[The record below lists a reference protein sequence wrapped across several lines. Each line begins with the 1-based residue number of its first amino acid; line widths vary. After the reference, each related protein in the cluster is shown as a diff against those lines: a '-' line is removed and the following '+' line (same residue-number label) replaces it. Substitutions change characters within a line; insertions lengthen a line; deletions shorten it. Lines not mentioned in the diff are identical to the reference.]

1 MQTSV
6 RLQSREITTMTHSAV
21 PRRAALAGIAAMGL
35 ARPAPA
41 QTGTGTGDWPNRAIR
56 WVNPGPAGGAGDVI
70 SRLVADRLGAK
81 LGQPV
86 VVDNRPGAGTNIG
99 MTIVARAP
107 ADGYTIG
114 LATIA
119 ANAANK
125 WLYRTMPFDP
135 EKDFAAVGMIALV
148 PNIVVIPPSVPARTL
163 QEFIAWAKAQNR
175 LINFGSVGAG
185 SSQHLAGSQF
195 QVITGIPM
203 QHLPYTNSGQM
214 NTDLIEARIDM
225 LFQSISAVTQ
235 MAQTGRM
242 RPLAVSGTQRIAAFP
257 DVPTMQEQGVDITS
271 TGWFGLCT
279 PAGVPE
285 PILARLDA
293 ELGAIVEDPAFA
305 QRISAT
311 GSIPRRMGRAGFAR
325 FMAEE
330 SQRWR
335 VVIEAVGA
343 TVG

>member
-1 MQTSV
+1 M
-6 RLQSREITTMTHSAV
+6 TTHGL
-21 PRRAALAGIAAMGL
+21 PRRAALGLAAAIL
-35 ARPAPA
+35 ARPALA
-41 QTGTGTGDWPNRAIR
+41 QSGDYPNRPIR
-56 WVNPGPAGGAGDVI
+56 WINPGPAGGAGDVL
-70 SRLVADRLGAK
+70 SRLVADRMQGR

-99 MTIVARAP
+99 MTVVARAAP
-107 ADGYTIG
+107 DGYTVG
-114 LATIA
+114 LASIA

-125 WLYRTMPFDP
+125 WLYRNMPFDP

-148 PNIVVIPPSVPARTL
+148 PNIVVIPPSVPAHNL

-175 LINFGSVGAG
+175 PINFGSVGAG

-195 QVITGIPM
+195 QIITGLPM

-214 NTDLIEARIDM
+214 NTDLIEGRIDM

-242 RPLAVSGTQRIAAFP
+242 RPIAVSGTERVAAFP
-257 DVPTMQEQGVDITS
+257 DLPTMREQGVDIVS

-285 PILARLDA
+285 PILARLETELDA
-293 ELGAIVEDPAFA
+293 AIDDPTLRERILTGGAV
-305 QRISAT
+305 
-311 GSIPRRMGRAGFAR
+311 PRKMGRAEFAR
-325 FMAEE
+325 FMHDE
-330 SQRWR
+330 SQRWK
-335 VVIEAVGA
+335 VVIQAVGA
-343 TVG
+343 TAD